1 MTTPDTGTAAAA
13 VTIHQSATESMR
25 DLIGRQLEKARVGVF
40 KIPDEAW
47 DAYPVELNMRMAE
60 WLSSEGVQPDPI
72 DLSSYGRIKALCVDA
87 DPVALDKFLGAYTA
101 FLMTEFMPVDAANR
115 ILLGVQWL
123 HGSASAHQTDVLQV
137 VARKVA
143 EFRKI
148 DAMIQPVQMIP
159 APVNGPARAKRLILD
174 AKDHG
179 DDWLMADSCD
189 EMTEKLRALFW
200 NDSFADLVAARIPM
214 FLNRVLTGPDG
225 KRLCVDDAEAV
236 GLLLTDGYAVPTLRR
251 LRGVRLDVLR
261 ALAMDCRNDDLVQLI
276 DGDCL
281 SKPTH
286 AATPVQDVTI
296 DQRKKVSDAD
306 VRSAWAA
313 SGGNKT
319 KAAGLLGIHRSAL
332 TKRLQ
337 KIGLDLPEAS
347 TQTKPEIAKQQSW
360 CPAH

>member
-1 MTTPDTGTAAAA
+1 
-13 VTIHQSATESMR
+13 
-25 DLIGRQLEKARVGVF
+25 
-40 KIPDEAW
+40 
-47 DAYPVELNMRMAE
+47 
-60 WLSSEGVQPDPI
+60 
-72 DLSSYGRIKALCVDA
+72 
-87 DPVALDKFLGAYTA
+87 
-101 FLMTEFMPVDAANR
+101 
-115 ILLGVQWL
+115 
-123 HGSASAHQTDVLQV
+123 
-137 VARKVA
+137 
-143 EFRKI
+143 
-148 DAMIQPVQMIP
+148 
-159 APVNGPARAKRLILD
+159 
-174 AKDHG
+174 
-179 DDWLMADSCD
+179 
-189 EMTEKLRALFW
+189 
-200 NDSFADLVAARIPM
+200 
-214 FLNRVLTGPDG
+214 
-225 KRLCVDDAEAV
+225 
-236 GLLLTDGYAVPTLRR
+236 
-251 LRGVRLDVLR
+251 
-261 ALAMDCRNDDLVQLI
+261 MDCRNDDLVQLI